1 MSTPNPTQ
9 LAKRYFEEASQAVK
23 ACKGI
28 PRVLGL
34 IASTDKPSMAYANA
48 TKQRFLDVGMEYTLE
63 QVSRLDLEA
72 RILEANED
80 TCIHGVFIYF
90 PVFGNQQD
98 DYLRNLISFTKDI
111 EAGSQYWVRKLYA
124 NDRLAVDGDPT
135 RKAVLP
141 CTPLAIVKLLVELSV
156 YGDPSI
162 KPGPSAKPLAGQT
175 VTIFNRSEV
184 IGRPLAV
191 MMSNDGAEVLSFD
204 EHGPL
209 KFVAA
214 RPEECTISR
223 QEALARSDIV
233 ITGVP
238 SDTFHPIQA
247 TEIKASSIGINFS
260 SIPNFSD
267 AAADK
272 ASLFIPRVGPMTVAM
287 CMRNT
292 LRLFSHFHEGSRDE

>member
-1 MSTPNPTQ
+1 MS
-9 LAKRYFEEASQAVK
+9 
-23 ACKGI
+23 
-28 PRVLGL
+28 
-34 IASTDKPSMAYANA
+34 
-48 TKQRFLDVGMEYTLE
+48 
-63 QVSRLDLEA
+63 
-72 RILEANED
+72 
-80 TCIHGVFIYF
+80 
-90 PVFGNQQD
+90 
-98 DYLRNLISFTKDI
+98 
-111 EAGSQYWVRKLYA
+111 A
-124 NDRLAVDGDPT
+124 NDRRAVQGSDD
-135 RKAVLP
+135 RKALVP
-141 CTPLAIVKLLVELSV
+141 CTPLAIVKIIDDIGEYHLDGRKV
-156 YGDPSI
+156 
-162 KPGPSAKPLAGQT
+162 A
-175 VTIFNRSEV
+175 IFNRSEV

-247 TEIKASSIGINFS
+247 AEIQASSIGINFS

-292 LRLFSHFHEGSRDE
+292 LRLFSHFHEQSPDE

>member
-1 MSTPNPTQ
+1 VSTSNPTQ
-9 LAKRYFEEASQAVK
+9 LAKRYFEEASHAVE
-23 ACKGI
+23 ACKGT

-63 QVSRLDLEA
+63 QVGRLDLEA

-80 TCIHGVFIYF
+80 SRIHGVFIYF

-204 EHGPL
+204 ETGRSNSWPQDLRNALFRDKRRLYAQTLSSQVSHQTPFTQSKRQRL
-209 KFVAA
+209 KRAV
-214 RPEECTISR
+214 
-223 QEALARSDIV
+223 LV
-233 ITGVP
+233 L
-238 SDTFHPIQA
+238 TFPVFP
-247 TEIKASSIGINFS
+247 T
-260 SIPNFSD
+260 
-267 AAADK
+267 
-272 ASLFIPRVGPMTVAM
+272 LL
-287 CMRNT
+287 T
-292 LRLFSHFHEGSRDE
+292 LRPTRRHSLYPELAP